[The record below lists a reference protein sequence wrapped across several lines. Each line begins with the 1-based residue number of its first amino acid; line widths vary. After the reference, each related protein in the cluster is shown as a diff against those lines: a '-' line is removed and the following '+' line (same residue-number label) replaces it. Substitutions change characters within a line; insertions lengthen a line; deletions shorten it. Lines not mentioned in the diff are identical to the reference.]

1 MIERDLDLIQDIKKT
16 KKMIERDLDLIL
28 DIKETKNKRKNLD
41 PVQDPKKI
49 SIKNRKK
56 INKKVNHY
64 LEATLQLKKQT
75 LQFKNKYKIKKKQ
88 KMNKLQLNPKTKIN
102 YFFKCKKLWDLLNLV
117 RLKDNNMMVRKEF
130 LKQKIKGENIDN
142 I

>member
-28 DIKETKNKRKNLD
+28 DIKKTKKKKNLD
-41 PVQDPKKI
+41 PVQNLKKI
-49 SIKNRKK
+49 SIKNIKK
-56 INKKVNHY
+56 INKKVNHF
-64 LEATLQLKKQT
+64 LKATLQLKKQT
-75 LQFKNKYKIKKKQ
+75 LQSKNKFKLKKNQ
-88 KMNKLQLNPKTKIN
+88 KMNKFKLNPMTKIN

-117 RLKDNNMMVRKEF
+117 RLKDNNMMVRREF